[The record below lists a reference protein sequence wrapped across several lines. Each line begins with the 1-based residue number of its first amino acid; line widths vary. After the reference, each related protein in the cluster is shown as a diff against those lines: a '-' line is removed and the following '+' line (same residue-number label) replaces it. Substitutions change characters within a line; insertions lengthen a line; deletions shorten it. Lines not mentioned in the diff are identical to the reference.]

1 MNEDQKVTQ
10 KLRTLTRREIKSRR
24 DNPLNVTWD
33 LDEKRHAK
41 RREKV
46 RRSVDPP
53 IPGPDD
59 YE

>member
-1 MNEDQKVTQ
+1 MDEDQKVTQ
-10 KLRTLTRREIKSRR
+10 KLRTVTRREIKSRR
-24 DNPLNVTWD
+24 DTLLDVPWD
-33 LDEKRHAK
+33 LEEKREAE